1 MTTHDTTNPAVP
13 QRPGQPGEDDVAVS
27 GRRPRSLA
35 RHALGTGVVAVLVI
49 AFGSSLDSSNQTR
62 VGLWIIY
69 GMLALSLSFVWGHG
83 GSFSFGQTLM
93 FGLGAYSYGVVTIN
107 FAGSVLAQYAGMLV
121 GVVVAT
127 AIAGIIGY
135 FMFYGG
141 VTDVYVAVITLAS
154 MLIFFDIARN
164 TSGSAWRIGSA
175 ALGGFN
181 GMTPIPALSRP
192 DGIPLLAAEMF
203 ATLVVVA
210 ALVYLVVVRLTS
222 NSFGRVVA
230 GIRDNPERAS
240 LLGYDVPLHN
250 LLVFMVGGAVAG
262 LSGTLFATTQGIV
275 TPDVFSLTLAGSVI
289 VWVMFGGR
297 MSMAGAFVGAAI
309 VNGVADLADRLQI
322 GGSTPFFGQ
331 TPLLLGALLILV
343 VFVLPGGL
351 LPSISA
357 FVAKRTGRR
366 AARADDSA
374 EHEAAPVEA
383 LPPALRPHTGTGD
396 SIELVGLRKA
406 FGGLVVIDGVDMSFT
421 GPGVHCLLGPNGAGK
436 STLFALISGRYRPTA
451 GEVIL
456 NGDKI
461 TTLSIHQRAKRGLGL
476 KMQVPSIFREL
487 TVAEN
492 LWLAANASPAKGTTS
507 DELAQVALRW
517 SGLASRAQDV
527 AGDLPHGQQQWL
539 EIAMVLSG
547 RPRLVLLDEPTA
559 GMTAQETQ
567 RMAEV
572 IGVLGGDARVL
583 VVEHDMDFVRQLN
596 PEATVLHQGRLFAKG
611 TLAQL
616 REDERVLDVYLG
628 RGGHA

>member
-1 MTTHDTTNPAVP
+1 MTAQETAPSAP
-13 QRPGQPGEDDVAVS
+13 QRPGQPDEDEVGVS

-35 RHALGTGVVAVLVI
+35 RHALVTAVVAGLVI
-49 AFGSSLDSSNQTR
+49 AVGSSLESSNQSR
-62 VGLWIIY
+62 VGVWVIY

-107 FAGSVLAQYAGMLV
+107 FAGSVPAQYAGIVV
-121 GVVVAT
+121 GVLVAT
-127 AIAGIIGY
+127 VIAGIIGY

-154 MLIFFDIARN
+154 MLIFYDIARN
-164 TSGSAWRIGSA
+164 TSGSAWRIGDA

-181 GMTPIPALSRP
+181 GMTPIPSLSRP
-192 DGIPLLAAEMF
+192 DGIPLLAAELL

-210 ALVYLVVVRLTS
+210 ALVYLVVVQLTS

-262 LSGTLFATTQGIV
+262 LAGTLFATTQGIV

-297 MSMAGAFVGAAI
+297 TSMAGAFVGAAV
-309 VNGVADLADRLQI
+309 VNGIADLADRLEI

-331 TPLLLGALLILV
+331 TPLLLGALLIVV
-343 VFVLPGGL
+343 VFLLPGGL
-351 LPSISA
+351 LPSISTA
-357 FVAKRTGRR
+357 LGRR
-366 AARADDSA
+366 TAGRPGARDDSA
-374 EHEAAPVEA
+374 DDKAAPVEA

-396 SIELVGLRKA
+396 SLELVGLRKA
-406 FGGLVVIDGVDMSFT
+406 FGGLVVIDGVDMSFA

-451 GEVIL
+451 GDVIL
-456 NGDKI
+456 NDQTI
-461 TTLSIHQRAKRGLGL
+461 TALPIHQRAQRGLGL

-487 TVAEN
+487 TVSEN
-492 LWLAANASPAKGTTS
+492 LWLAAHASTTKGTTS

-517 SGLASRAQDV
+517 SGLASRAEDV

-559 GMTAQETQ
+559 GMTAEETQ

-572 IGVLGGDARVL
+572 IGVLGRDARVL